1 MAAVIRAFGVFL
13 LLLLPFAHGYVEN
26 ADAEV
31 TLHAARA
38 FWLRGDF
45 GLDAAAPDAS
55 LAEQQ
60 IAAIIAAPGRGGSY
74 GMTGR
79 NGRQYVW
86 FPIGH
91 QLLLVPC
98 VALGD
103 VLDRLWPQPGQA
115 LVTLHGE
122 MRGNL
127 FWARFLASLLPIAA
141 AAGAAVVLLS
151 LAQLLA
157 GGARDAL
164 WALGLAFASSQL
176 LAQAPMTTADLP
188 GAFALLLMGLC
199 TIRYAR
205 HAGGTGT
212 LALAGFSGSWA
223 VLIRYPHAVPVALLG
238 AWIVWLALRRR
249 DHAALLVFA
258 AAALPEVVLL
268 LLANLWRFGS
278 VWETGYS
285 RGANAGTAFAL
296 WFGVPLLLLAP
307 GKGLLWFTPPLWLG
321 LTGACRRALR
331 MPAAAITG
339 IALLLVLLL
348 HGSTTYWAGG
358 QCYGV
363 RYLTGPAVLF
373 LAAMLALGK
382 PWRIRPRLCLLVG
395 AAGLLVALGGL
406 VTPYRGQQEL
416 ALAAVGVAYPQAPP
430 ELRQDPANVD
440 PRFSPLHSH
449 WIYAAL
455 SVTGRLDRGSDADA
469 TGAMFGVTVR
479 GLPKPSWP
487 EDTRL
492 RHWWPFY
499 LGLLLGFSGWWIAL
513 PLWLLGGFLFTRWFR
528 SRWRS
533 DPADSSGNIAT
544 TPACSSPP

>member
-1 MAAVIRAFGVFL
+1 MAAVIRTFGVFF

-26 ADAEV
+26 TDAEAS
-31 TLHAARA
+31 LHAANA

-45 GLDAAAPDAS
+45 GFDSTARDATSFEKYA
-55 LAEQQ
+55 
-60 IAAIIAAPGRGGSY
+60 AAIISHPQEGTG

-79 NGRQYVW
+79 NGKQYVW
-86 FPIGH
+86 FPVGH

-98 VALGD
+98 VAVGD
-103 VLDRLWPQPGQA
+103 LLERLWPQPGQA
-115 LVTLHGE
+115 LVALRGEVHG
-122 MRGNL
+122 RL

-141 AAGAAVVLLS
+141 AAASTVVLLA
-151 LAQLLA
+151 LARTL
-157 GGARDAL
+157 GGGERDAL
-164 WALGLAFASSQL
+164 WTLGLACASSQL

-199 TIRYAR
+199 AVRYAR
-205 HAGGTGT
+205 DAGSAGT
-212 LALAGFSGSWA
+212 LAVAGLSGGWA

-238 AWIVWLALRRR
+238 AWIAWVALRRR
-249 DHAALLVFA
+249 DHAGLLVFA
-258 AAALPEVVLL
+258 AAALPEVVIL
-268 LLANLWRFGS
+268 LLANLWRFGN
-278 VWETGYS
+278 VFETGYS
-285 RGANAGTAFAL
+285 RGANAGTAFAV

-307 GKGLLWFTPPLWLG
+307 GKGLLWFMPTLWLV

-331 MPAAAITG
+331 VPAAAIPG

-348 HGSTTYWAGG
+348 HGSTTYWGGG

-373 LAAMLALGK
+373 LAPLLALGR
-382 PWRIRPRLCLLVG
+382 PWRTRPRLCQVLGTV
-395 AAGLLVALGGL
+395 GLLVALGGL

-416 ALAAVGVAYPQAPP
+416 ALAAAGAAYPQAPP
-430 ELRQDPANVD
+430 EQRHNPANVD

-449 WIYAAL
+449 WIYAVL
-455 SVTGRLDRGSDADA
+455 SVSGALDRGSETDAA
-469 TGAMFGVTVR
+469 GAMFGVTVR
-479 GLPKPSWP
+479 GHPKPSLP
-487 EDTRL
+487 EDIRL

-528 SRWRS
+528 SRWRA
-533 DPADSSGNIAT
+533 DPADSSGNTA